1 VTRIIKRRPVPF
13 AESSQTS
20 RDAAREK
27 EQDVEV
33 DRQRVYLLVHA
44 LGVEGAICDEVE
56 ERLGLLHQNASA
68 RMHDLEKAGAI
79 TRTCRFRPTRSGRA
93 AQVYVAV
100 ALFCQKDVAILL
112 GTAE

>member
-44 LGVEGAICDEVE
+44 LE